1 MQDLT
6 QDQGLK
12 LLPLQWECSVLTTQG
27 GSNITFLKC
36 YILATSMADKP
47 TSEEFIGIS
56 IYKQSSLQK
65 CILRKNQLEFS
76 ILRFYKY

>member
-1 MQDLT
+1 
-6 QDQGLK
+6 
-12 LLPLQWECSVLTTQG
+12 
-27 GSNITFLKC
+27 
-36 YILATSMADKP
+36 MADKP